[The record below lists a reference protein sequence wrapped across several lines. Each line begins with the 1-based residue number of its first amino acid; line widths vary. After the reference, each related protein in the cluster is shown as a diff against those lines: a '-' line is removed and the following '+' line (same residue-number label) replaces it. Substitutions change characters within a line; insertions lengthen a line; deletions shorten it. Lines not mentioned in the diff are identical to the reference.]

1 MQNDRP
7 VFDYEYYKRSADFIR
22 KQIGDFKPK
31 TGIILGTGLGEVADL
46 IEAECIIPYEDIPNF
61 LVSKAPGHIGR
72 LIIGRFEGRKI
83 ICMQGR
89 FHSYD
94 GYHFEELSIPIRVMK
109 ILGTQ
114 RVIISNAAGAVNTEY
129 RPGDLMVI
137 KDHIKLMGSSPMRG
151 PNVEE
156 FGPRFFDTT
165 NMYTPELRSLAMEVG
180 RESKIIVHEGVYF
193 FYPGPQFETP
203 AEIRAERMLGADV
216 TGMSTVP
223 EALAAA
229 QCQMPCLG
237 LSLVANMATGV
248 LGKPLSGEEIEE
260 NAKMVAP
267 LLLDYFK
274 ELIRRLP

>member
-1 MQNDRP
+1 MNDRP
-7 VFDYEYYKRSADFIR
+7 VFNYEYYQRSADYIR

-31 TGIILGTGLGEVADL
+31 TGIILGTGLGDVADL

-61 LVSKAPGHIGR
+61 LTSKAPGHKGR
-72 LIIGRFEGRKI
+72 LIVGRFEGRKV

-129 RPGDLMVI
+129 RPGDIMVI
-137 KDHIKLMGSSPMRG
+137 KDHIKLTGSSPMRG
-151 PNVEE
+151 PNVPE
-156 FGPRFFDTT
+156 FGERFFDTT
-165 NMYTPELRSLAMEVG
+165 NVYTPELRKIARQVG
-180 RESKIIVHEGVYF
+180 EDSELTVHEGVYF

-203 AEIRAERMLGADV
+203 AEIRAERILGADV

-229 QCQMPCLG
+229 QCKMPCLG
-237 LSLVANMATGV
+237 LSLVANMAAGV
-248 LGKPLSGEEIEE
+248 LGQPLSGDEVEET
-260 NAKMVAP
+260 AKMVAP

-274 ELIRRLP
+274 KLIRKLP

>member
-1 MQNDRP
+1 MYNDRP
-7 VFDYEYYKRSADFIR
+7 VFNLEYYQRSADYIK

-31 TGIILGTGLGEVADL
+31 TGIILGTGLGGVADL
-46 IEAECIIPYEDIPNF
+46 IEAECVIPYEDIPNF
-61 LVSKAPGHIGR
+61 LVSKAPGHVGR
-72 LIIGRFEGRKI
+72 LIIGRFEGRKV

-109 ILGTQ
+109 LLGTE
-114 RVIISNAAGAVNTEY
+114 RVIISNASGAVNTEY

-151 PNVEE
+151 PNIPE
-156 FGPRFFDTT
+156 FGDRFFDTS
-165 NMYTPELRSLAMEVG
+165 NMYTPELRKIALEVG
-180 RESKIIVHEGVYF
+180 NESKMTVHEGVYF
-193 FYPGPQFETP
+193 FYSGPQFETP
-203 AEIRAERMLGADV
+203 AEIRAERILGADV

-229 QCQMPCLG
+229 QCNMPCLG
-237 LSLVANMATGV
+237 LSLVANMAAGVTGS
-248 LGKPLSGEEIEE
+248 PLSGDEVEET
-260 NAKMVAP
+260 AKMVAP

-274 ELIRRLP
+274 ELIKRLP

>member
-1 MQNDRP
+1 MYNDRP
-7 VFDYEYYKRSADFIR
+7 VFDYEYYKRSADYIR
-22 KQIGDFKPK
+22 KQIGDFNPK
-31 TGIILGTGLGEVADL
+31 TGIILGTGLGGVADL

-61 LVSKAPGHIGR
+61 LVSKAPGHAGR

-109 ILGTQ
+109 LLGTE
-114 RVIISNAAGAVNTEY
+114 RVIISNASGAVNTEY

-165 NMYTPELRSLAMEVG
+165 NVYTPELRNLAMQVG
-180 RESKIIVHEGVYF
+180 RESKMTVHEGVYF

-203 AEIRAERMLGADV
+203 AEIRAERILGADV

-229 QCQMPCLG
+229 QCGMPCLG
-237 LSLVANMATGV
+237 LSLVANMAAGV
-248 LGKPLSGEEIEE
+248 LGQPLSGDEVEET
-260 NAKMVAP
+260 AKMVAP

-274 ELIRRLP
+274 ALIRRLP

>member
-1 MQNDRP
+1 MINDRP
-7 VFDYEYYKRSADFIR
+7 VFDYEYYKRSADYIR

-31 TGIILGTGLGEVADL
+31 TGIILGTGLGGVADL

-61 LVSKAPGHIGR
+61 LVSKAPGHVGR
-72 LIIGRFEGRKI
+72 LIIGRFEGRKV

-109 ILGTQ
+109 LLGTQ

-129 RPGDLMVI
+129 RPGDLMII
-137 KDHIKLMGSSPMRG
+137 KDHIKFSGSSPMRG
-151 PNVEE
+151 PNVPE
-156 FGPRFFDTT
+156 FGDRFFDTS
-165 NMYTPELRSLAMEVG
+165 NVYTKELRDLALQLG
-180 RESKIIVHEGVYF
+180 RESKLTVHEGVDF

-203 AEIRAERMLGADV
+203 AEIRAERILGDDD

-229 QCQMPCLG
+229 QCGMPVVG
-237 LSLVANMATGV
+237 LSLISNMAAGV
-248 LGKPLSGEEIEE
+248 LGTPLSGEEVEE
-260 NAKMVAP
+260 TAKLVAP
-267 LLLDYFK
+267 LLLDYFRQ
-274 ELIRRLP
+274 LIKKLP